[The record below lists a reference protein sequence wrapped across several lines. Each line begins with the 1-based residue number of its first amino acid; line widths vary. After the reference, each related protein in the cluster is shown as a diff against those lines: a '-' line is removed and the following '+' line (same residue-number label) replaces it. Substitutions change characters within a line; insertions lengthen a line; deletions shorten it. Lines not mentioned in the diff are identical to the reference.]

1 MFSYRTNP
9 SSTFSFLEFVTVDGR
24 AGLTRSTTVTSI
36 GYRHEKSAVNTCP
49 SAANEKIELRTTLS
63 FCSYLWY
70 ESLTGSLPDVRQ
82 NRSSLGHLLGQFH
95 GISIYFCLR
104 IPPLYAFSL
113 NCNQKCSFML
123 FVTFGTYD
131 DDFRSLWRNR
141 KIFRQILILRF
152 PGFKRFFEVEKF
164 VNCNQ

>member
-36 GYRHEKSAVNTCP
+36 GYRHEKSAVKTCP

-70 ESLTGSLPDVRQ
+70 ESLTGSSTEVR
-82 NRSSLGHLLGQFH
+82 
-95 GISIYFCLR
+95 
-104 IPPLYAFSL
+104 SL
-113 NCNQKCSFML
+113 NDTACSRKFSIHECSWQHVRFEIVIL
-123 FVTFGTYD
+123 ENNWVAWFW
-131 DDFRSLWRNR
+131 SL
-141 KIFRQILILRF
+141 
-152 PGFKRFFEVEKF
+152 RFFEVQNFQKF
-164 VNCNQ
+164 QKPPHN

>member
-82 NRSSLGHLLGQFH
+82 NRSSLGHLLGHFH
-95 GISIYFCLR
+95 VISIYFCLKR
-104 IPPLYAFSL
+104 DVQSL
-113 NCNQKCSFML
+113 NDTTCS
-123 FVTFGTYD
+123 
-131 DDFRSLWRNR
+131 R
-141 KIFRQILILRF
+141 KFSIDECSWQHVRFEIVILRNNWVAWF
-152 PGFKRFFEVEKF
+152 LIFEVILGSKF
-164 VNCNQ
+164 QKFQKPL

>member
-70 ESLTGSLPDVRQ
+70 ESLTGSSTEVR
-82 NRSSLGHLLGQFH
+82 
-95 GISIYFCLR
+95 
-104 IPPLYAFSL
+104 SL
-113 NCNQKCSFML
+113 NDIACSRKFSIHECSWQHVRFEIVIL
-123 FVTFGTYD
+123 ENNWVAWFW
-131 DDFRSLWRNR
+131 SL
-141 KIFRQILILRF
+141 
-152 PGFKRFFEVEKF
+152 RFFEVQNFQKF
-164 VNCNQ
+164 QKPPHN